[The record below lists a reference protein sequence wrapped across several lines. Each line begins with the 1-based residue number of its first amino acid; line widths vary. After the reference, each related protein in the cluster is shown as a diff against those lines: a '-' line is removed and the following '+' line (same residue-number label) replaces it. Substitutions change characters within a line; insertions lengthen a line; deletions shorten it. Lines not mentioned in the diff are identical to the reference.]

1 MDDNV
6 FHYFSDYKKSISQKL
21 NHENPNPKYNFTI
34 QNISSIDKDSNN
46 SSEEVPNHKPVK
58 KHQKLNNSIF
68 FTINSFNSND
78 NNQSQKEENV
88 NNEIKEQNQNI
99 ISQNIENNSHLIE
112 GENENSESSSN
123 NNEDYQAGRWSK
135 EEHEK
140 FIEGILKYGNEWRK
154 VQKIIKS
161 RTSTQARS
169 HAQKFFLKLKKEL
182 NADILSDSD
191 KILEYIINS
200 CNKPKQ
206 CIKITPDQKE
216 KLMSVI
222 KSNLKSDENINKSG
236 KEGLEVNNYFNSNN
250 INEKEELGLDEND
263 EENLAYNNNNIN
275 FKKKM
280 SCDINDA
287 KRKLT
292 FCSRKRKSS
301 GDLSF
306 NSNYNKIFSI
316 SKVAS
321 HKNSIDTSKTNNN
334 CVNNLTSKNT
344 AEKNT
349 GNKIIKFNIKNDY
362 NNNLMM
368 RNINNKKNE
377 KKSNQPNDKNYNF
390 QKCNFIIHN
399 NYINVY
405 SNYNNNINNFN
416 NTQNVYNTQFN
427 QNYPIINSEIKN
439 LGTKINSEITNQTK
453 QNSNTNDIY
462 SILGNKNFFPK
473 ENEQYNPFNINFENI
488 ISNNMKNKESYPNK
502 YIGEM
507 FEGGNSKSEMTEN
520 NFIQQQ

>member
-1 MDDNV
+1 MEENE
-6 FHYFSDYKKSISQKL
+6 FHYYSDYKKSFSQKL

-46 SSEEVPNHKPVK
+46 SSEEVPNQKPVK
-58 KHQKLNNSIF
+58 KNQKLNNSIF
-68 FTINSFNSND
+68 FTINSYNSND
-78 NNQSQKEENV
+78 NNQNQKEENV
-88 NNEIKEQNQNI
+88 SNEIKEQNQNI
-99 ISQNIENNSHLIE
+99 ISLNIENNNLLI
-112 GENENSESSSN
+112 ENENEDSESNSF
-123 NNEDYQAGRWSK
+123 NNEYQAGRWSK
-135 EEHEK
+135 EEHQK

-161 RTSTQARS
+161 RSSTQARS

-182 NADILSDSD
+182 NAGVLSDSD
-191 KILEYIINS
+191 KIVEYIISS
-200 CNKPKQ
+200 CDKPKQ
-206 CIKITPDQKE
+206 SIKISSDQKE

-222 KSNLKSDENINKSG
+222 RSNLKSDENLNKSV
-236 KEGLEVNNYFNSNN
+236 KEGLEENNYFNSNN
-250 INEKEELGLDEND
+250 IDEKEESALDEND
-263 EENLAYNNNNIN
+263 EENLGYNNNNLN
-275 FKKKM
+275 FQKKM
-280 SCDINDA
+280 SCDINDT

-306 NSNYNKIFSI
+306 ISNYNKIFSI

-334 CVNNLTSKNT
+334 DVNNLTSKNT
-344 AEKNT
+344 AEKNN

-362 NNNLMM
+362 NNNLLMK
-368 RNINNKKNE
+368 NINNKKKE
-377 KKSNQPNDKNYNF
+377 KKSNQQNEKNYNF
-390 QKCNFIIHN
+390 QKCNFIIQN

-405 SNYNNNINNFN
+405 PNYNNNINNFN

-427 QNYPIINSEIKN
+427 QNFPIINSEIKN
-439 LGTKINSEITNQTK
+439 SGTKVNSEITNQTK
-453 QNSNTNDIY
+453 LNSNTNDIY
-462 SILGNKNFFPK
+462 FILGNRNFFPK

-507 FEGGNSKSEMTEN
+507 FEGGNSKSEWTEN
-520 NFIQQQ
+520 NFIQ